1 MTPLCIL
8 HGAELPARLKSDHL
22 SQVSLLQSAAIAML
36 EIISLS
42 QSHTLNGPAVNPLLL
57 ICAGTKLQGKHYKLL
72 TLPSHGNGHQHH
84 SQTPSPGR
92 RSHRKK
98 ETRRDVSVI
107 SGIPSWSPA
116 PSNDVS
122 QRLHMKNHHHSEFTA
137 HFHRFDFLKL

>member
-57 ICAGTKLQGKHYKLL
+57 SGKFVLEL
-72 TLPSHGNGHQHH
+72 S
-84 SQTPSPGR
+84 
-92 RSHRKK
+92 K
-98 ETRRDVSVI
+98 ENIT
-107 SGIPSWSPA
+107 
-116 PSNDVS
+116 NC
-122 QRLHMKNHHHSEFTA
+122 
-137 HFHRFDFLKL
+137 